1 MNEINKIILEKENFQ
16 MLSEYQYCKIYKLE
30 TLIFEMNQ
38 VKDVDKLEI
47 KRLEE
52 CVVQFKAEVQQLND
66 NIFEMNHNL
75 NFMKNANTELTNN
88 VSQLDQKYKVQKN
101 KEEFFKNEI
110 KKGLIELNSLRDPI
124 EQ

>member
-1 MNEINKIILEKENFQ
+1 
-16 MLSEYQYCKIYKLE
+16 MLSEDQYCKIYKLE

-38 VKDVDKLEI
+38 VKDVDKIEI
-47 KRLEE
+47 KRLEQ

>member
-1 MNEINKIILEKENFQ
+1 
-16 MLSEYQYCKIYKLE
+16 MLSEDQYCKIYKLE
-30 TLIFEMNQ
+30 TLIEEMNQ
-38 VKDVDKLEI
+38 VKDVDKIEI
-47 KRLEE
+47 KRLEQ
-52 CVVQFKAEVQQLND
+52 CVVQLKAEVQQLND

>member
-1 MNEINKIILEKENFQ
+1 
-16 MLSEYQYCKIYKLE
+16 MLSEDQYCKIYKLE
-30 TLIFEMNQ
+30 TLIQEMNQ
-38 VKDVDKLEI
+38 VKDVDKIEI
-47 KRLEE
+47 HRLEQ
-52 CVVQFKAEVQQLND
+52 CVVQFEATIQSLND

-110 KKGLIELNSLRDPI
+110 KKGLIELNSLREPI
-124 EQ
+124 EH